1 MRMLQAFEGLPINVG
16 ILGKG
21 NGSMPQPLRDQIEAG
36 ACGLKLH
43 EDWGTTPAVIDT
55 SLTVAD
61 EYDIPGP
68 AARLATLL
76 VALKETGLLDWAIA
90 KIKGVK

>member
-1 MRMLQAFEGLPINVG
+1 MKGKKFRAIIEGLGLTQV
-16 ILGKG
+16 
-21 NGSMPQPLRDQIEAG
+21 EAAGLFG
-36 ACGLKLH
+36 AGERTMRH
-43 EDWGTTPAVIDT
+43 W
-55 SLTVAD
+55 VAD

-76 VALKETGLLDWAIA
+76 VALKETGQLDWAIA